1 MRSLYGILNMVG
13 RPQYKMLIEQLAF
26 SGLNIPS
33 HENKKT
39 LSPFYHIKYF
49 WKEMNERHPMG
60 ALHSFS
66 IKNIFND

>member
-1 MRSLYGILNMVG
+1 
-13 RPQYKMLIEQLAF
+13 MLIEQLAF